1 MSPPAKKKA
10 KPKGKKAPPKKPA
23 GPKPSKTKKV
33 VKLATPEE
41 KPKKVAPKTKKVAEK
56 KVAEKK
62 EEPAKLPK
70 AKPAELGPPPEAVIA
85 TRHIDSM
92 EERAGRGFSF
102 GELSTAG
109 VPLNVAKREGLSV
122 DVRRR
127 SVVAGNVEAL
137 KGWLKSAGAALGKK

>member
-33 VKLATPEE
+33 VKLAAPEE
-41 KPKKVAPKTKKVAEK
+41 KPKKVAPKTK